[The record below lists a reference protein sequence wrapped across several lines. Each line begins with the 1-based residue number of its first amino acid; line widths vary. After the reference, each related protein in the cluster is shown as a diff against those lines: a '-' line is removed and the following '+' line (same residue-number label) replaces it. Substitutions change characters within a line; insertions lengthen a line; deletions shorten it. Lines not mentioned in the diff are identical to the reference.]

1 MPITKKPVRVKSAEV
16 ATPAGVDVDAIIERG
31 GTVPSE
37 TAKRGPV
44 KTERKGVLLQ
54 LYPTILD
61 QIAEEIAKSPVRM
74 TRQTWIELAIVE
86 KLKRDQG

>member
-1 MPITKKPVRVKSAEV
+1 MPITKKPVRVKTVEV

-37 TAKRGPV
+37 AAKRGPV
-44 KTERKGVLLQ
+44 KTERKAVLLQ

-86 KLKRDQG
+86 KLKRDQA

>member
-1 MPITKKPVRVKSAEV
+1 MPITKKPVRTKAVDA
-16 ATPAGVDVDAIIERG
+16 AAPAGVDVDAIIERG

-37 TAKRGPV
+37 AVKRGPA
-44 KTERKGVLLQ
+44 KTERKAVLLQ

-86 KLKRDQG
+86 KLKRDQS

>member
-1 MPITKKPVRVKSAEV
+1 MPITKKPVRVKTAGV

-37 TAKRGPV
+37 AAKRGPT

-61 QIAEEIAKSPVRM
+61 QIAQEIEKSPVRM

-86 KLKRDQG
+86 KLKRDRE

>member
-1 MPITKKPVRVKSAEV
+1 MPITKKPVRAKSAEPV
-16 ATPAGVDVDAIIERG
+16 APAGVDVDAIIERG

-37 TAKRGPV
+37 AAKRGPT
-44 KTERKGVLLQ
+44 KTERKAVLLQ
-54 LYPTILD
+54 LYPSILD

-86 KLKRDQG
+86 KLKRDRE

>member
-1 MPITKKPVRVKSAEV
+1 MPITKKPVRAKAAEP
-16 ATPAGVDVDAIIERG
+16 ATPTGVDVDAIIERG

-37 TAKRGPV
+37 AVKRGPA

-61 QIAEEIAKSPVRM
+61 QIAEEITKSPVRM

>member
-1 MPITKKPVRVKSAEV
+1 
-16 ATPAGVDVDAIIERG
+16 
-31 GTVPSE
+31 VPSE
-37 TAKRGPV
+37 AAKRGPT

-61 QIAEEIAKSPVRM
+61 QIAQEIEKSPVRM

-86 KLKRDQG
+86 KLKRDRE

>member
-1 MPITKKPVRVKSAEV
+1 MPITKKPVRAKAAEP

-37 TAKRGPV
+37 AAKRGPT
-44 KTERKGVLLQ
+44 KTERKAVLLQ
-54 LYPTILD
+54 LYPTILE

-86 KLKRDQG
+86 KLKRDRE

>member
-1 MPITKKPVRVKSAEV
+1 MPITKKPVRVKTAGV

-37 TAKRGPV
+37 AAKRGPT

-61 QIAEEIAKSPVRM
+61 QIAEEIAKNPVRM

-86 KLKRDQG
+86 KLTRDRS

>member
-1 MPITKKPVRVKSAEV
+1 MPITKKPVRGKQAEP

-31 GTVPSE
+31 GTVPLE
-37 TAKRGPV
+37 ATKRGPA
-44 KTERKGVLLQ
+44 KTERKAVLLQ

-61 QIAEEIAKSPVRM
+61 QIAQEIEKSPVRM

-86 KLKRDQG
+86 KLKRDQS

>member
-1 MPITKKPVRVKSAEV
+1 MPITKKPVRAKAAEP

-37 TAKRGPV
+37 AAKRGPT

-61 QIAEEIAKSPVRM
+61 QIAQEIEKSPVRM

-86 KLKRDQG
+86 KLKRDRE